1 MASPT
6 VSVVIP
12 VYNAERYLADTL
24 RSVFAQTFQDYEVIC
39 VNDGSIDDSV
49 AILEQFS
56 DKVRVIHQRN
66 SGLGLSLILWT
77 PE

>member
-24 RSVFAQTFQDYEVIC
+24 RSVFAQTLQDYDVIC
-39 VNDGSIDDSV
+39 VNDGSIDGSI
-49 AILEQFS
+49 AILS
-56 DKVRVIHQRN
+56 N
-66 SGLGLSLILWT
+66 S
-77 PE
+77 